1 MARERR
7 GKSLPL
13 TKAIILVDRG
23 NSEETIEVL
32 FNPNQYDIISS
43 NKYDWQTVP
52 GLSMQ
57 IGQFVSGLSTTL
69 KLDLHFDTYEK
80 GTDVR
85 EHTKKIA
92 GLLDVEKEL
101 HAPPVCR
108 FVWGSIDFKGV
119 LVNLTQTFTMFL
131 DTGIPVRAKLNVTFK
146 SWYTKEEQLQHI
158 PRHSAD
164 RTKQKMLKQGEQL
177 WMIAADE
184 YQDPGLWREIAKA
197 NRIDNPAKLQTGKR
211 ITVPR
216 LD

>member
-1 MARERR
+1 M
-7 GKSLPL
+7 GLK
-13 TKAIILVDRG
+13 KAKIIVDRG
-23 NSEETIEVL
+23 NKKENIEVL
-32 FNPNQYDIISS
+32 FNPSEYAMDAS
-43 NKYDWQTVP
+43 NHYNWKKVP
-52 GLSMQ
+52 GLSMPV
-57 IGQFVSGLSTTL
+57 GQFVSGNTTTL
-69 KLDLHFDTYEK
+69 TLDLFFDTYEK
-80 GTDVR
+80 KTDVR
-85 EHTKKIA
+85 NYTSKIS

-119 LVNLTQTFTMFL
+119 VEKVTQTFTMFL
-131 DTGIPVRAKLNVTFK
+131 DTGIPVRAKLKVTFR
-146 SWYTKEEQLQHI
+146 SWYTKQEQLQKI

-164 RTKQKMLKQGEQL
+164 RTKQKMLKQGEEL

>member
-1 MARERR
+1 MAL
-7 GKSLPL
+7 K
-13 TKAIILVDRG
+13 KAKIVVDRG
-23 NSEETIEVL
+23 NKKEDIEVL
-32 FNPNQYDIISS
+32 FNPTEYGMESS
-43 NKYDWQTVP
+43 NHYNWEKVP
-52 GLSMQ
+52 GLSMPV
-57 IGQFVSGLSTTL
+57 GQFVSGNTTTL
-69 KLDLHFDTYEK
+69 TLDLFFDTYEK
-80 GTDVR
+80 KTDVR
-85 EHTKKIA
+85 DYTKKIS

-119 LVNLTQTFTMFL
+119 VEKVTQTFTMFL
-131 DTGIPVRAKLNVTFK
+131 DTGIPVRAKLKVTFR
-146 SWYTKEEQLQHI
+146 SWYTKEEQLQNI

-164 RTKQKMLKQGEQL
+164 RTKQKMLKQGEEL
-177 WMIAADE
+177 WMIAAHE